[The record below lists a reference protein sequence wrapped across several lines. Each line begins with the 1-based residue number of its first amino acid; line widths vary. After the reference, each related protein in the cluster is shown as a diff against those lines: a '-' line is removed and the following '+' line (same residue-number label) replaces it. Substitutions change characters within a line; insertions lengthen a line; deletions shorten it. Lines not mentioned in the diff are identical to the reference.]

1 METEKH
7 TEYAES
13 CEDCIHYTEKS
24 YMFGDCD
31 VCRHEVACD
40 AICTQYAERWTEHA
54 EIKPM

>member
-7 TEYAES
+7 KEYTES
-13 CEDCIHYTEKS
+13 CEDCIHYQEKS

-40 AICTQYAERWTEHA
+40 AICTQYRERWVQNEP
-54 EIKPM
+54 E